1 MIYHTGHCTVYVPS
15 LPCTCSG
22 PFLFLLFNL
31 HFPVPLA
38 SSSAFCSYQRSAFP
52 HLLCCLPG
60 TFSTS
65 FLFLEFLRMFR
76 RGDHHAF
83 VSPWVFWRHGL
94 IDAWLVSLHLTFMY
108 VYYSPHLTILFVPSP
123 STPLWENI
131 TLPVLFFL
139 VFQFLVHNCRSV

>member
-1 MIYHTGHCTVYVPS
+1 MYHLS
-15 LPCTCSG
+15 
-22 PFLFLLFNL
+22 
-31 HFPVPLA
+31 PVPVLVLSC
-38 SSSAFCSYQRSAFP
+38 SSCLICTSLFRLHLPAPFAPISVQRSLP